1 MNLPEPGIT
10 LTDSIHR
17 HCSPEFTHLIS
28 IIFILIVNLHEN
40 RLHLRLEMYN
50 PSKFRIDYYLEPYMQ
65 YLDKPLVPTGLAV
78 GAFACTR
85 PQLAVTDEEF
95 RALQDQF
102 NQLADAVEQTSTT
115 ETKKVHIGGY
125 GELHYNNWEF
135 PDGSKFRELD
145 FHRFV
150 LFFGYDFT
158 DRIRFHSELEIEHA
172 FLEDN
177 NDGSGETSA
186 GAVELEQAYVEF
198 DLTDNMETKG
208 GLFLIPIG
216 ILNETHEPTTFY
228 GVERNPIEKNIIP
241 TTWWEGGAALTGR
254 IGSTGLS
261 YDLTVTSRPGRWH
274 QYPRRTTES
283 RQSHRQRSRLH
294 RPSKIHRCA
303 GIGTRGYANYQSDM
317 TQSADPTVNEGLLLS
332 AHIIYNIA
340 QFQIRALY
348 ASWDIDV
355 TGNATAE
362 DQAKDK
368 QDGYYLEGS
377 WKFVPAAG
385 VFARYNAWDNGGLGD
400 TEQTQTNVGINYWP
414 HEYVVIKFDLQR
426 QDHGAAKAAKEAD
439 GFNLGIGY
447 YF

>member
-1 MNLPEPGIT
+1 M
-10 LTDSIHR
+10 R
-17 HCSPEFTHLIS
+17 H
-28 IIFILIVNLHEN
+28 
-40 RLHLRLEMYN
+40 
-50 PSKFRIDYYLEPYMQ
+50 
-65 YLDKPLVPTGLAV
+65 LDKALVPIGLAV
-78 GAFACTR
+78 GALVYATTVA
-85 PQLAVTDEEF
+85 AVTDEEF
-95 RALQDQF
+95 KALQDQL
-102 NQLADAVEQTSTT
+102 NQLADAVEQKPTT
-115 ETKKVHIGGY
+115 ETKQVHIGGY
-125 GELHYNNWEF
+125 GELHYNNWEY

-150 LFFGYDFT
+150 LFFGYDFN

-172 FLEDN
+172 FVEDN
-177 NDGSGETSA
+177 NDGSGETA
-186 GAVELEQAYVEF
+186 PGAVELEQAYIEF

-208 GLFLIPIG
+208 GLFLIPVG

-254 IGSTGLS
+254 FGSSGLS
-261 YDLTVTSRPGRWH
+261 YDLTVTSGLDGGTNIRGGRQKVAKATANDLAYTGRLKYTGVPGL
-274 QYPRRTTES
+274 E
-283 RQSHRQRSRLH
+283 L
-294 RPSKIHRCA
+294 A
-303 GIGTRGYANYQSDM
+303 GTANYQSDM
-317 TQSADPTVNEGLLLS
+317 TQSADPTVNDGLLLS
-332 AHIIYNIA
+332 GHVIYNIS

-348 ASWDIDV
+348 ASWDIDM
-355 TGNATAE
+355 TANATAE

-400 TEQTQTNVGINYWP
+400 TEQTQTSVGANYWP
-414 HEYVVIKFDLQR
+414 HEQVVLKFDLQR